1 MLTEETAKEF
11 ATQWLNAWNSHN
23 IDSILEHYENEIE
36 FYSPLISLLG
46 FNNEGVIRNKTDLK
60 EYFKIGL
67 NTYPDLHFQ
76 FHNCFTG
83 INSLVIYYTS
93 VKGRMAAEWFEL
105 AANNKVVK
113 VHCNYTAEHSTY

>member
-11 ATQWLNAWNSHN
+11 AKLWLKAWNSHT

-60 EYFKIGL
+60 KYFEIGL

-76 FHNCFTG
+76 FHNCFAG
-83 INSLVIYYTS
+83 LNSSVIYYTS
-93 VKGRMAAEWFEL
+93 VKGRIAAEWSAL
-105 AANNKVVK
+105 
-113 VHCNYTAEHSTY
+113 YSPLL